1 MAFNLILWYQPNLVL
16 IVFVLFSCSFCVFSS
31 TDEAG
36 GSGETFTVSSFSY
49 PETRLRPFDL
59 RYIRVDLPP
68 WFSVLSIA
76 LNSNVDLD
84 ISRIETASQSML
96 PIICFRDGSPP
107 LPDALNI
114 SMTNSAISG
123 INGLDVE
130 QCFPMQKNITMTLT
144 NNQISPGVWYI
155 GLFNGIGPT
164 RTQSKMIIRGPAYSF
179 IANISVEACANS
191 MMRGNFCNSTVY
203 PLSCTSSGN
212 YNALAVMANT
222 AVMENVVTCRSSFK
236 MFCGHEGVPNF
247 FSLDIMNVAE
257 ELTFTV
263 KDVRFNT
270 TSLNSSSAA
279 NDVHLMCFVRHGA
292 MPSAT
297 LYDYTS
303 DLNKVPL
310 VIHSPLIGRWYISIV
325 PVNLTTT
332 RDSNAGVC
340 YSMVSHLLQCPFG
353 KGGPNCTM
361 NSYMLQTFV
370 RRGPTPF
377 ESYYLPVSGGASH
390 DSANFPLEPLL
401 SNSSYNGQPDNIWTF
416 FLLDIPR
423 GGAGGNIHVQL
434 SSDVKINYEIYAR
447 FGGLPSLVSWDY
459 YYVNKTRRSD
469 SSMFFKLYDSRDD
482 KADFYIMYAREGTWG
497 FGLRHVNTS
506 NDSLKGPTIMS
517 ISLERCPK
525 HCSSHGECKF
535 SFDASGLTSY
545 SFCSCDRNHGGFD
558 CSIEIVTHQGACLY
572 QGHVRQSIFL
582 IVSNAA
588 AILPAY
594 WALRKKALAEWV
606 LFTSSGIS
614 SGLYHACD
622 VGTWCALSYNV
633 LQFMD
638 FWLSFM
644 AVISTFLYLA
654 TIDEVFK
661 RAIHTVIAILT
672 ALLAATKAT
681 RSSNILLVIVIGAL
695 GLLIGWLIEISTKY
709 RSLSIPVRF
718 PLNLHLS
725 FQTIKTWIIS
735 LVRTLLRRY
744 NLAYAM
750 AGFAAL
756 AMAAVS
762 WTLETSENYW
772 FWHSFWHITI
782 YTSSFFFLCSKANI
796 VDSENHLP
804 ANGNYELT
812 HQNSLPRSG

>member
-1 MAFNLILWYQPNLVL
+1 MAFFNLILSV
-16 IVFVLFSCSFCVFSS
+16 VFVLSCSFGLFSAN
-31 TDEAG
+31 DELG
-36 GSGETFTVSSFSY
+36 TGESETFTVSSFSY
-49 PETRLRPFDL
+49 PQTRLRPFDL

-68 WFSVLSIA
+68 WFSAMSIA
-76 LNSNVDLD
+76 LNSDVDLD
-84 ISRIETASQSML
+84 VSRIERVPKSTL

-107 LPDALNI
+107 LPDALNT
-114 SMTNSAISG
+114 SLKDSVISG

-130 QCFPMQKNITMTLT
+130 QCFPMQKNITMKLT

-179 IANISVEACANS
+179 IANITVEACTNS
-191 MMRGNFCNSTVY
+191 MMKGDFCNSTVY
-203 PLSCTSSGN
+203 PLSCTVSDVN
-212 YNALAVMANT
+212 NALEATVNKPLS
-222 AVMENVVTCRSSFK
+222 ENLVTCKSNIET
-236 MFCGHEGVPNF
+236 FCVHEGVANF

-257 ELTFTV
+257 EFTIMATN
-263 KDVRFNT
+263 VRFNVT
-270 TSLNSSSAA
+270 LSNNSSGA
-279 NDVHLMCFVRHGA
+279 NDVSLMCFVRHGA
-292 MPSAT
+292 MPSVT
-297 LYDYTS
+297 LHDYSS

-325 PVNLTTT
+325 PVNLTKTQ
-332 RDSNAGVC
+332 DSDVRVC
-340 YSMVSHLLQCPFG
+340 YSVKSLVLQCPLG
-353 KGGPNCTM
+353 KAGPNCTKD
-361 NSYMLQTFV
+361 SYMLQTFV
-370 RRGPTPF
+370 RRGSTPF
-377 ESYYLPVSGGASH
+377 ESYYLPVAGGASY

-401 SNSSYNGQPDNIWTF
+401 RNSSYDGETDSIWTY

-423 GGAGGNIHVQL
+423 GAAGGNLHIQL
-434 SSDVKINYEIYAR
+434 SSDVKISYEVYAR
-447 FGGLPSLVSWDY
+447 FGGLPSVDSWDY

-469 SSMFFKLYDSRDD
+469 PSMFFMLYDSSDD
-482 KADFYIMYAREGTWG
+482 KVNFYIMYAREGAWG
-497 FGLRHVNTS
+497 FGLRHLNTS
-506 NDSLKGPTIMS
+506 SSAKGPTIMS
-517 ISLERCPK
+517 LSLERCPK
-525 HCSSHGECKF
+525 RCSSHGDCKF

-558 CSIEIVTHQGACLY
+558 CSTEIVTH

-594 WALRKKALAEWV
+594 WALRQKALAEWV
-606 LFTSSGIS
+606 LYTSSGIS

-622 VGTWCALSYNV
+622 VGTWCALNYNV

-661 RAIHTVIAILT
+661 RAIHTAIAILT
-672 ALLAATKAT
+672 ALMAATKAT
-681 RSSNILLVIVIGAL
+681 RSSNVVLVIVIGAL

-709 RSLSIPVRF
+709 SL
-718 PLNLHLS
+718 
-725 FQTIKTWIIS
+725 QTIKRWLCN
-735 LVRTLLRRY
+735 LVKTLMRRY
-744 NLAYAM
+744 HWAFAL
-750 AGFAAL
+750 AGFVTL
-756 AMAAVS
+756 AMAAIC

-782 YTSSFFFLCSKANI
+782 YTSSFFFLCSKAN
-796 VDSENHLP
+796 VEDSENQLP
-804 ANGNYELT
+804 TNGNYELT
-812 HQNSLPRSG
+812 HQDSLPRSG